1 MEKESIAVLVSERI
15 DFKLIRRDKE
25 GWYYSINKNINEN
38 DIIIN
43 INKLNIRV
51 ANFIKETLL
60 LLDPC
65 IAITQ

>member
-1 MEKESIAVLVSERI
+1 MEKESIVVLVFERI

-25 GWYYSINKNINEN
+25 GWYYLINKNIYEN

-51 ANFIKETLL
+51 VNFIKEILL
-60 LLDPC
+60 LLDLC
-65 IAITQ
+65 IVII